1 MKRTFFVFLPLLPLF
16 AACTSAAEEED
27 TINIYA
33 ATSLQDSLE
42 SMEEE
47 IESALGADVTFTFE
61 GSGILQGEIADGAE
75 ADIFFSASNVSM
87 DALEDEQLI
96 AQDSREVV
104 LSNELVMIENAG
116 EPEKLEGLD
125 DLTTDAVDKLAAGT
139 PTDTAAG
146 IYTQEMMESLGV
158 YDEVVH
164 KIVQSRNVKEALLFV
179 ASGETE
185 TGFVYA
191 TDAPSTDQVD
201 VVETVDSSLHSPI
214 EYPIA
219 LTTDG
224 AENENAREALD
235 YLTGPEA
242 EEVFDSYGF
251 LQPE

>member
-1 MKRTFFVFLPLLPLF
+1 MKRIFYVFLPLLPLF
-16 AACTSAAEEED
+16 AACGQAAEEED
-27 TINIYA
+27 AINIYA

-42 SMEEE
+42 SMEDELE
-47 IESALGADVTFTFE
+47 TALDTDVTFTFE
-61 GSGILQGEIADGAE
+61 GSGTLQEEIAGGAD
-75 ADIFFSASNVSM
+75 ADIFFSASNTSM
-87 DALEDEQLI
+87 DVLEEEQLI
-96 AQDSREVV
+96 DQESRQNV
-104 LSNELVMIENAG
+104 LANELVMIENAG
-116 EPEKLEGLD
+116 EPEKLSGLD

-139 PTDTAAG
+139 PTDAAAG

-158 YDEVVH
+158 YDEIKH
-164 KIVQSRNVKEALLFV
+164 KIVQSRNVKEAVLFV

-201 VVETVDSSLHSPI
+201 IVTAVDPGLHSPI

-219 LTTDG
+219 LT
-224 AENENAREALD
+224 AEGMEKEKAREALD
-235 YLTGPEA
+235 YLAGPEA